1 VPKLAQDIVLNLVE
15 RGITIGLSG
24 YHHHASRIIVGVGNG
39 GRESHLYH
47 GMIQVEFVRSPEHP
61 LACMLADKGFP
72 FLGHGQEDTATG
84 LNGTDTTAASLE
96 DALAFVAVDLFV
108 PKELG
113 ACVVDDEPIRIIT
126 HGQVYQRAHRS
137 RLGESHNDTVNL
149 RRLDNIIKLHE
160 VTGTDLAILLR
171 DSHHKQELP
180 VIIHRGRRPV
190 GSQSRQSAWRRP
202 GVL

>member
-1 VPKLAQDIVLNLVE
+1 
-15 RGITIGLSG
+15 
-24 YHHHASRIIVGVGNG
+24 
-39 GRESHLYH
+39 
-47 GMIQVEFVRSPEHP
+47 
-61 LACMLADKGFP
+61 MLADKGFP

-137 RLGESHNDTVNL
+137 RLGESHNDTINL

-180 VIIHRGRRPV
+180 VIIQRVVVPLVATAANRHGGDPAKPCSESCDITGVRDRGEFSGRFLRHIGRFSFLHYYHTMV
-190 GSQSRQSAWRRP
+190 WYFLSSRASRIVPSPHFLVALYP
-202 GVL
+202 TT